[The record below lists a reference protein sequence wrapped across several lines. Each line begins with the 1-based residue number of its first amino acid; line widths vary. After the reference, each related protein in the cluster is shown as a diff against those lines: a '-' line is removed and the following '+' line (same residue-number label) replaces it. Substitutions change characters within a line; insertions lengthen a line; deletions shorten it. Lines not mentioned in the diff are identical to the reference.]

1 MVWQEVF
8 DLYGKKAIIT
18 GGASG
23 LSLGAAEALHEAGVE
38 VVIIDISKKVEQE
51 AARLSENGPATFGV
65 QADLSNRE
73 QLKQAFNV
81 AVGKLN
87 SLDILVNGVGIQRRN
102 KCEDFTLQDWDDVI
116 EVNLTSVFQMC
127 QLAGRLMHEFAGDV
141 VSLGSGVTEFRIG
154 DRVVAEPHKG
164 CGKCINCIRG
174 LYTTCLNYG
183 NLAKGHRHYGFTVNG
198 GYAEYVAIH
207 INCLHRIPETISY
220 AEGTIATAA
229 GTALYGMER
238 AGWTQPGDVVAII
251 GPGPIGLMA
260 AQLAKVFGASQI
272 ILVGTRSSRLEVGKK
287 VGADI
292 LINIKEEDLNERI
305 KEITNGI
312 GVDFTIEASGSQSG
326 AAQAVGITKKSGRI
340 SLIGMYKEDVKIDL
354 NRVVQYNITVA
365 GSKAEGMWCLERIIP
380 LMADGRI
387 DVKPLITHRFPLED
401 INEAVKNV

>member
-127 QLAGRLMHEFAGDV
+127 QLAGRLMLQQGHGKIINFA
-141 VSLGSGVTEFRIG
+141 SMLSF
-154 DRVVAEPHKG
+154 
-164 CGKCINCIRG
+164 
-174 LYTTCLNYG
+174 
-183 NLAKGHRHYGFTVNG
+183 FG
-198 GYAEYVAIH
+198 GYTVPAYAASKGGIAQLTKSLSNEWAARGINVNAIAPGYMATNLNTE
-207 INCLHRIPETISY
+207 ILNDPVRSKAILKRIPAGRWGSPEDIK
-220 AEGTIATAA
+220 GTIVFLASSASDYIS
-229 GTALYGMER
+229 G
-238 AGWTQPGDVVAII
+238 AII
-251 GPGPIGLMA
+251 PVDGGY
-260 AQLAKVFGASQI
+260 LA
-272 ILVGTRSSRLEVGKK
+272 
-287 VGADI
+287 
-292 LINIKEEDLNERI
+292 N
-305 KEITNGI
+305 
-312 GVDFTIEASGSQSG
+312 
-326 AAQAVGITKKSGRI
+326 
-340 SLIGMYKEDVKIDL
+340 
-354 NRVVQYNITVA
+354 
-365 GSKAEGMWCLERIIP
+365 
-380 LMADGRI
+380 
-387 DVKPLITHRFPLED
+387 
-401 INEAVKNV
+401 